1 MKTIDHDE
9 LYCEQK
15 IIDYS
20 GLIMILTDHD
30 YNILYFNKLTTLL
43 SPSGNLINL
52 ADNPELIPLIKMDL
66 YARRTILFSSS
77 HSQMNAVEFTK
88 LAAHDEH
95 HFVFVG
101 IPVHECTDH
110 KKQKRIEQLEL
121 AGKMAAKLSH
131 ELRNP
136 LASIKAG
143 LDIVSKDAQLS
154 EDNKL
159 VLQLVSAA
167 IQEISRIS
175 DQLATIIKRD
185 IGEKTLVDPGQ
196 LIRLAA
202 EKVAPLASERQVEL
216 KIVRGPLGFKLK
228 VDKLQVSQSLANLFQ
243 NAIEASNKHDRI
255 KIGWRRKGN
264 TEGYLDFPKTSSD
277 WVIIFG
283 EDSGKGLP
291 EDLSISS
298 MFKPFT
304 STKKSGTGIG
314 LSIAEDIIERHGGKL
329 RLFPGSD
336 GGACFEV
343 FLPLSRSE

>member
-1 MKTIDHDE
+1 M
-9 LYCEQK
+9 
-15 IIDYS
+15 
-20 GLIMILTDHD
+20 
-30 YNILYFNKLTTLL
+30 
-43 SPSGNLINL
+43 
-52 ADNPELIPLIKMDL
+52 
-66 YARRTILFSSS
+66 
-77 HSQMNAVEFTK
+77 
-88 LAAHDEH
+88 
-95 HFVFVG
+95 
-101 IPVHECTDH
+101 
-110 KKQKRIEQLEL
+110 
-121 AGKMAAKLSH
+121 
-131 ELRNP
+131 
-136 LASIKAG
+136 
-143 LDIVSKDAQLS
+143 DIVSKDAQLS

-228 VDKLQVSQSLANLFQ
+228 VDKIQVSQSLANLFQ
-243 NAIEASNKHDRI
+243 NAIEASNKHARI

-264 TEGYLDFPKTSSD
+264 TEGYLDLPKTSSD

-291 EDLSISS
+291 EELSISS